1 MHLKCA
7 LQGPSGLGSI
17 GSANAGGLL
26 HTTSL
31 TSSSLLLS
39 PFALQLNHLTN
50 LSLSPIFQPVFYLP
64 TLPSPRPRRFR
75 YFPLPDQPTQ
85 SLQRKRL
92 DLTLLR
98 NPPLAASSTSAY
110 SELLGAPLN
119 KKRTRKLVIPLSKIH
134 PSSYKT
140 TSSLPDL
147 SRNCLPSI

>member
-1 MHLKCA
+1 MQLKCA

-39 PFALQLNHLTN
+39 PFALQLNLTN

-64 TLPSPRPRRFR
+64 TVPSPRPRRLR
-75 YFPLPDQPTQ
+75 YFLLPNQPTQ
-85 SLQRKRL
+85 SLQSKRL

-110 SELLGAPLN
+110 AELLGAPLY